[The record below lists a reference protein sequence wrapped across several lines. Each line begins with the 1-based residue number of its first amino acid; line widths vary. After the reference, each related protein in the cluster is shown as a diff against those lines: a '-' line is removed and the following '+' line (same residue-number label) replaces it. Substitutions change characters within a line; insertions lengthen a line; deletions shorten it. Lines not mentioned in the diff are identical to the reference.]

1 MRGILGVLAML
12 LSIGPALAVEGPSA
26 EEGPQWFKQSFLDL
40 KEDLADARKANRR
53 LMLYFYMDGCPYCA
67 RFLRETLA
75 RRDIAD
81 KTRRHFDVVAIDLR
95 GDREVTDAAGKAMPE
110 KAFAASM
117 DVKVT
122 PTFLLFDAT
131 GKVALRLVGFQPPP
145 RFDAALD
152 YVASDAFR
160 QYPAFDHYLKVRAA
174 MPMLNGER
182 GGLLR

>member
-1 MRGILGVLAML
+1 MRGILGVLALL
-12 LSIGPALAVEGPSA
+12 LSIGPALAADGASQEEGPS
-26 EEGPQWFKQSFLDL
+26 WFKQSFLDV
-40 KEDLADARKANRR
+40 KEDLSDARKANRR

-75 RRDIAD
+75 RRDVAD

-117 DVKVT
+117 DVKFT
-122 PTFLLFDAT
+122 PTFLLFDGT
-131 GKVALRLVGFQPPP
+131 GKVALRLDGFQSPS

-160 QYPAFDHYLKVRAA
+160 QYPDFDLYLKVRAA

-182 GGLLR
+182 GGLMR